1 MSIVV
6 FVVVTIGAAGIAFLG
21 HGREGVATGVGIGG
35 LAIAVIAALAID
47 PTQTL
52 SIGGTTVAAS
62 EYVRLFLILGS
73 LVGLAL
79 AVVGLAAG
87 SSRDAPAVM
96 LGMLG
101 GSGLA
106 LSLPDPRIAVLAA
119 TAGGLGGVL
128 LTLTPTGGRIGATV
142 GIRAL
147 RPLVIAGAMAIAATA
162 WIGRDLSQ
170 LAAQPVVFGLAYLAF
185 ALAVAIRLG
194 AIPFHVWAARL
205 TDAVPEAA
213 LPIVTAWGPAAF
225 AVVALA
231 WTDNSVAPLARRDG
245 QRAGHHPR
253 DRRRLH
259 HPVRVRGLDPGRPG
273 ARRRLF
279 DHRRRGRGPAGR
291 SPPSRRPRGRRPGCW
306 ILAYVVARSAFAAWA
321 ASLRATIGTGRI
333 PELRGWALRAPVLG
347 ITFGVIVVAGIG
359 LPGLAAFEARWDLV
373 DLALVPPFDALVFL
387 ATLAP
392 LAYYGR
398 LLFVGLS
405 RPERVDPEERFAGLP
420 RRTPLDLNDVRGS
433 VGTFWAANRAASSI
447 AVASLTASWLSP
459 CRPAALAGRM
469 PRRPCNL
476 VSRDRRSRS
485 CRSRAH
491 VRHVVA
497 RSRPS
502 HPARSRARPS
512 FQPIPPRNR
521 RDPRRPSRPGRAPS
535 GRRRAR
541 SRGAPRARTRAPSS
555 VSAASGPS
563 DAWTMFWA
571 VSSAKSPRIVPGA
584 ASCGRVAP
592 LIARTT
598 AIAFGPSSAAATS
611 GADVMKSTRP
621 AKNGFSRWAA

>member
-21 HGREGVATGVGIGG
+21 HGREGVATGVGISG
-35 LAIAVIAALAID
+35 LVIAVIAALAID

-52 SIGGTTVAAS
+52 SIGGTTVAPS

-231 WTDNSVAPLARRDG
+231 WTDNSVAPLLVEMDNERAIILVIGVASIILAAFAAWIQDDLEHVVGYSIIGDAGVVLLAIATLETAAWAPARM
-245 QRAGHHPR
+245 
-253 DRRRLH
+253 
-259 HPVRVRGLDPGRPG
+259 
-273 ARRRLF
+273 
-279 DHRRRGRGPAGR
+279 
-291 SPPSRRPRGRRPGCW
+291 W

-321 ASLRATIGTGRI
+321 ASLRATMGTGRI

-347 ITFGVIVVAGIG
+347 ITFAVIVVAGIG

-405 RPERVDPEERFAGLP
+405 RPERADAEERFAGLP

-447 AVASLTASWLSP
+447 AVASLTALLALTVSAGGLGGP
-459 CRPAALAGRM
+459 EAAKALQPGLEGPTESFVPEPGATSGTSF
-469 PRRPCNL
+469 PIETEPPGEE
-476 VSRDRRSRS
+476 
-485 CRSRAH
+485 
-491 VRHVVA
+491 
-497 RSRPS
+497 PS
-502 HPARSRARPS
+502 GPS
-512 FQPIPPRNR
+512 FQPIPTEEPAG
-521 RDPRRPSRPGRAPS
+521 PTPS
-535 GRRRAR
+535 
-541 SRGAPRARTRAPSS
+541 
-555 VSAASGPS
+555 
-563 DAWTMFWA
+563 
-571 VSSAKSPRIVPGA
+571 
-584 ASCGRVAP
+584 
-592 LIARTT
+592 
-598 AIAFGPSSAAATS
+598 
-611 GADVMKSTRP
+611 
-621 AKNGFSRWAA
+621 